1 MTYLIKMGVPQS
13 SSFGSS
19 LCPSP
24 DYGGHQTCVRKQLL
38 FIFYEKE
45 GEREG
50 ERERRNVRKER
61 GN

>member
-13 SSFGSS
+13 SSFGST

-38 FIFYEKE
+38 FIFYEKA
-45 GEREG
+45 G
-50 ERERRNVRKER
+50 ERERER
-61 GN
+61 EGM